1 MNGTLIDDL
10 QLVPGSV
17 QAPNGF
23 TVTETSNSFSIMAN
37 DYNPYVT
44 QQEMISIG
52 AISVSGVSGD
62 GWV

>member
-1 MNGTLIDDL
+1 MNGTLIGDL

-17 QAPNGF
+17 QTPNGF
-23 TVTETSNSFSIMAN
+23 AVTETSNSFSIMAN
-37 DYNPYVT
+37 DYNPYAT